1 MCSAIVTKLTLCAI
15 FAYTAAIMFKLRYP
29 LIFFLIW
36 NTAFAQQLL
45 PSLRS
50 RLKSENNQQ
59 KINTYLEISKF
70 YAANQPD
77 SAVHYCNQ
85 AMRLAE
91 YIGDRHSQGTLLMEL
106 GRVNILH
113 NHKDLARRFVNE
125 ALSVFRNLHDTEGIA
140 AAYDQLGLLD
150 GEGKNMAVAVT
161 EFDKSL
167 TFYRD
172 SHDSSGILDTYNGL
186 GKVYEEK
193 GDIEKAL
200 TYYLRTLVQYEHRQK
215 KPEEYFILLD
225 KIGHL
230 YLRKGDNRTAIKYL
244 EDGVQNSKIPAER
257 DTEINMLDEEGR
269 VYEHE
274 GQSARALITYKQ
286 ALSEA
291 KKYNRPEEQAEA
303 LINIAGVLKK
313 DDLGQSLKD
322 LKRAL
327 QLADSLRQPR
337 LQASIYAAMASVY
350 QQEKDYKEA
359 MTALEE
365 NHRLLDSLL
374 NADTTK
380 DIAAIDSSYALESSR
395 EKIGSLQQVSKVEK
409 KELDLSLVILIIA
422 LAALMI
428 VFFEQRKISRLNKEL
443 KAANK
448 VKDTL
453 FSVIGHD
460 LKGPAGSAAQLFA
473 LMETE
478 DFTQEEIKVMISDLR
493 KQTEASFELLQTL
506 FEWGRAQLQGISVQP
521 ETLDAKAIIDK
532 NINLLS
538 RQAAQKEIS
547 VVDSVPAGSGIIGDM
562 HHFDFII
569 RNLLSNAIKFT
580 YEKGNIELGANRKD
594 GKMIFTIRDSGKGI
608 SEDQQKQF
616 VASNMQVSYGT
627 KGEKG
632 SGLGL
637 NLIKEFVTANHGNI
651 WLESA
656 EGKGTTFYF
665 SFPAV

>member
-1 MCSAIVTKLTLCAI
+1 MSKIK
-15 FAYTAAIMFKLRYP
+15 YP
-29 LIFFLIW
+29 LILLLICS
-36 NTAFAQQLL
+36 TAFAQL
-45 PSLRS
+45 PLSALRS
-50 RLKSENNQQ
+50 RLKGEDYQQ
-59 KINTYLEISKF
+59 KIDTYLQISKLF
-70 YAANQPD
+70 GADQPD

-91 YIGDRHSQGTLLMEL
+91 RMNDRHSQGLLLMEL
-106 GRVNILH
+106 GRINILH
-113 NHKDLARRFVNE
+113 NHEDLARRFINE
-125 ALSVFRNLHDTEGIA
+125 ALSVFRNLHEPEGVA

-150 GEGKNMAVAVT
+150 GKGKNVAVAVT
-161 EFDKSL
+161 ELDKSL

-193 GDIEKAL
+193 GDVEKAL

-215 KPEEYFILLD
+215 KSEEYFVLLD
-225 KIGHL
+225 RIGHL

-244 EDGVQNSKIPAER
+244 EEGVQNSKIPAER
-257 DTEINMLDEEGR
+257 DTEINMLDEEGKI
-269 VYEHE
+269 YEQE
-274 GQSARALITYKQ
+274 GQAAHALNTYKQ

-303 LINIAGVLKK
+303 LINIAGILKK
-313 DDLGQSLKD
+313 EDAGQSLKD
-322 LKRAL
+322 LKSAL
-327 QLADSLRQPR
+327 HLADSLHQPR
-337 LQASIYAAMASVY
+337 LAASIYAAMAGVY
-350 QQEKDYKEA
+350 QQEKDYQEA
-359 MTALEE
+359 MAALEE

-395 EKIGSLQQVSKVEK
+395 EKIGTLQQVNKAEK
-409 KELDLSLVILIIA
+409 KELNLSLVILLIV
-422 LAALMI
+422 LAAFV
-428 VFFEQRKISRLNKEL
+428 VFFFERRKIRRLNTEL
-443 KAANK
+443 KAANQ

-478 DFTQEEIKVMISDLR
+478 DFTEEELKLMISDLR

-506 FEWGRAQLQGISVQP
+506 FEWGRTQLQGIKVQP
-521 ETLDAKAIIDK
+521 EALDAKSIVDK
-532 NINLLS
+532 NVNLLS
-538 RQAAQKEIS
+538 RQAALKNIALI
-547 VVDSVPAGSGIIGDM
+547 DSVPAGAGIIGDIN
-562 HHFDFII
+562 HFDFIM

-580 YEKGNIELGANRKD
+580 YEKGSIELGADKQD
-594 GKMIFTIRDSGKGI
+594 GKVVFMVRDTGKGI
-608 SEDQQKQF
+608 NEDQQKQF
-616 VASNMQVSYGT
+616 MTSNIQVSYGT
-627 KGEKG
+627 QGEKG

-637 NLIKEFVTANHGNI
+637 SLIKEFVAANNGRI
-651 WLESA
+651 WLESV

-665 SFPAV
+665 SFPAA

>member
-1 MCSAIVTKLTLCAI
+1 MLKYKFPLILLLFICSA
-15 FAYTAAIMFKLRYP
+15 
-29 LIFFLIW
+29 
-36 NTAFAQQLL
+36 AFAQQPL
-45 PSLRS
+45 SVLRS
-50 RLKSENNQQ
+50 RLKNGNDQQ
-59 KINTYLEISKF
+59 KIDTYIEISKY
-70 YAANQPD
+70 YATDQPD

-91 YIGDRHSQGTLLMEL
+91 NMGDRHSQGVLLMEL
-106 GRVNILH
+106 GRINILH
-113 NHKDLARRFVNE
+113 NHKDLARRFANE
-125 ALSVFRNLHDTEGIA
+125 ALSIFRNLHEPEGIA

-150 GEGKNMAVAVT
+150 GEGKNVVAAVT

-167 TFYRD
+167 NFYRD
-172 SHDSSGILDTYNGL
+172 SHDSLGILDTYNSI
-186 GKVYEEK
+186 GKAYEEK
-193 GDIEKAL
+193 GDVEKAL
-200 TYYLRTLVQYEHRQK
+200 AYYLRTLVQYEHRKQ
-215 KPEEYFILLD
+215 KPEAYFILLD
-225 KIGHL
+225 RIGHL

-244 EDGVQNSKIPAER
+244 EEGVQNSKIPAER
-257 DTEINMLDEEGR
+257 DTEITMLGEEGKI
-269 VYEHE
+269 YEQE
-274 GQSARALITYKQ
+274 GQSAHALSTYKQ

-291 KKYNRPEEQAEA
+291 KKYNRPEAQAEA

-313 DDLGQSLKD
+313 DDSGQSLKD

-327 QLADSLRQPR
+327 EIADSVRQPR
-337 LQASIYAAMASVY
+337 LAASIYAAMASVY

-359 MTALEE
+359 MAALEE

-395 EKIGSLQQVSKVEK
+395 EKIGNLQQVSKVEK
-409 KELDLSLVILIIA
+409 KELDLSLVILVIVVIA
-422 LAALMI
+422 LVL
-428 VFFEQRKISRLNKEL
+428 FFLDRRKIQRLNKEL
-443 KAANK
+443 KAANQ

-473 LMETE
+473 MMETE
-478 DFTQEEIKVMISDLR
+478 DFTEEELKLMISDLR

-506 FEWGRAQLQGISVQP
+506 FEWGRAQLQGITVQP
-521 ETLDAKAIIDK
+521 ETLDTKAIVDK

-538 RQAAQKEIS
+538 RQAALKQIA
-547 VVDSVPAGSGIIGDM
+547 VIDSVPTGTGIVGDLN
-562 HHFDFII
+562 HFDFIV

-580 YEKGNIELGANRKD
+580 YEKGSIELGAGNEN
-594 GKMIFTIRDSGKGI
+594 GKVIFAISDTGKGI
-608 SEDQQKQF
+608 SADQQKQF
-616 VASNMQVSYGT
+616 LTSSLQVSYGT

-637 NLIKEFVTANHGNI
+637 NLIKEFVAANHGSI
-651 WLESA
+651 WLESV

-665 SFPAV
+665 SFPAA

>member
-1 MCSAIVTKLTLCAI
+1 MMYK
-15 FAYTAAIMFKLRYP
+15 FNYP
-29 LIFFLIW
+29 LILLLICS
-36 NTAFAQQLL
+36 TAFAQVPL
-45 PSLRS
+45 STLRS
-50 RLKSENNQQ
+50 RLKNESNQQ
-59 KINTYLEISKF
+59 KIDTYLEISKL
-70 YAANQPD
+70 YATDQPD

-91 YIGDRHSQGTLLMEL
+91 LMGDHHSQAVLLMEL
-106 GRVNILH
+106 GSVNILH
-113 NHKDLARRFVNE
+113 NHANLARRFINE
-125 ALSVFRNLHDTEGIA
+125 ALSIFRNLHEPEGVA

-150 GEGKNMAVAVT
+150 GQGKNVAVAVT
-161 EFDKSL
+161 ELDKSL
-167 TFYRD
+167 TFYKD
-172 SHDSSGILDTYNGL
+172 SHDSSGILDTYSGL

-225 KIGHL
+225 RIGHL

-244 EDGVQNSKIPAER
+244 EEGVQNSKIPAER
-257 DTEINMLDEEGR
+257 DTEINMLGEEGKI
-269 VYEHE
+269 YEQE
-274 GQSARALITYKQ
+274 GQSAHALSTYKQ

-291 KKYNRPEEQAEA
+291 KKYNRPEQQAEA

-313 DDLGQSLKD
+313 EDSGQSLKD
-322 LKRAL
+322 LKSAL
-327 QLADSLRQPR
+327 HLADSLHQPR
-337 LQASIYAAMASVY
+337 LAASIYAAMAGVY

-359 MTALEE
+359 MAALEE

-395 EKIGSLQQVSKVEK
+395 EKIGNLQQVSKVEK
-409 KELDLSLVILIIA
+409 KELDLSLVILVIV
-422 LAALMI
+422 LAALVMF
-428 VFFEQRKISRLNKEL
+428 FFERRKIRRLNKEL
-443 KAANK
+443 KAANQ

-478 DFTQEEIKVMISDLR
+478 DFTEEELKLMISDLR

-506 FEWGRAQLQGISVQP
+506 FEWGRTQLQGIKVQP
-521 ETLDAKAIIDK
+521 ETLDTKAIVDK

-538 RQAAQKEIS
+538 RQAALKDIA
-547 VVDSVPAGSGIIGDM
+547 VIDRVPLGAGIIGDIN
-562 HHFDFII
+562 HFDFII

-580 YEKGNIELGANRKD
+580 YEKGSIELGADKQD
-594 GKMIFTIRDSGKGI
+594 GKVIFMVRDTGKGI
-608 SEDQQKQF
+608 TEDQQKQF
-616 VASNMQVSYGT
+616 LTSNLQVSYGT

-637 NLIKEFVTANHGNI
+637 SLIKEFVAANHGKI
-651 WLESA
+651 WLESY

-665 SFPAV
+665 SFPAA